1 MVFVAIHFTPHNFSI
16 LYAWVQSSSLDY
28 VNKWAMIEHN
38 HLLCTTYYVGILC
51 VSKIIFSSLCQ
62 HIHMY
67 SMNSDW
73 AQTSP
78 IYYVSIMYYA
88 WSQTSAHSLCRHT
101 VKYYTVHE
109 HKHLH
114 ICRLCPH
121 IQFLPYYVC
130 AYCMYFTLSTRTFP
144 WDQISDWIA
153 HSIRWNTE
161 TVWWGDNNSLMLINR
176 FYSS

>member
-1 MVFVAIHFTPHNFSI
+1 MSTNEQWLSTIICYVQHIMSAY
-16 LYAWVQSSSLDY
+16 YAWAKSSSQDY
-28 VNKWAMIEHN
+28 VSIHIW
-38 HLLCTTYYVGILC
+38 LYVC
-51 VSKIIFSSLCQ
+51 
-62 HIHMY
+62 
-67 SMNSDW
+67 MNSDW
-73 AQTSP
+73 AQSSA

-101 VKYYTVHE
+101 VQYYTVHE

-121 IQFLPYYVC
+121 IQFLLYYVC
-130 AYCMYFTLSTRTFP
+130 AYCMYFALSTRTFP

-161 TVWWGDNNSLMLINR
+161 TVGWGDFTSHMLLNR